1 MNTEKS
7 LNLDLHQNHSLQK
20 DLIGYQWTNK
30 VIHNLLRITSTK
42 IAHVCR
48 ITP

>member
-7 LNLDLHQNHSLQK
+7 LNLDLHQNHSLQN

-30 VIHNLLRITSTK
+30 VIIMIHNQHK
-42 IAHVCR
+42 DNFN
-48 ITP
+48 